1 LSFPFA
7 GQHTLHRFLISTNF
21 LTCAQKNI
29 LPLYAQN
36 SAIPEHSFFLISTA
50 DRLAEEPEKNTFR
63 YPTVLLSRHMANGVP
78 YNCTHRLLTV
88 TGESQM

>member
-7 GQHTLHRFLISTNF
+7 GQHTLHRLLISTNF

-36 SAIPEHSFFLISTA
+36 SAIPEHSYFLK
-50 DRLAEEPEKNTFR
+50 LAQQIGWQKSRKKTTFR
-63 YPTVLLSRHMANGVP
+63 YPTILLSRHMANGVP
-78 YNCTHRLLTV
+78 
-88 TGESQM
+88 